1 MSLFPGAAFARR
13 ATALHNLVLVE
24 QVFGHGTNR
33 GKLEKTL
40 FLKYQCRSFPC
51 NFVYKNQIHSF
62 ISMPKFNDLTRPVY
76 TIMPS
81 ALQVHLPQ
89 NALEVN
95 WRRN

>member
-51 NFVYKNQIHSF
+51 NFVYKNQTIRLYQCQSLTTLLGQF
-62 ISMPKFNDLTRPVY
+62 IL
-76 TIMPS
+76 
-81 ALQVHLPQ
+81 
-89 NALEVN
+89 
-95 WRRN
+95 